1 MGIRIIRGAIRS
13 GKSGICLREIE
24 KIHSEKP
31 SARCVMIVPDHY
43 SYETE
48 KTFVE
53 RFGGIGLN
61 NIEVLTLRRMAIN
74 MLSAEELN
82 HLTDAGRQMLIYKA
96 AESACEEL
104 SGMDGMDMKLVTSMR
119 RRGFLDVASSLISE
133 MKRYLVTPEE
143 LKERAEA
150 IEDNKT
156 LKNKLTALSLVYAN
170 YVSYADRCGCTDSED
185 DLFRLAE
192 RIEKGSEF
200 GDDTYV
206 WINRFDKFMPQQVKV
221 LEALLKRGAHMT
233 VSLCCPEAEDE
244 TERLLYVQTE
254 KTLALLRKLAD
265 EYGFDGEVHAG
276 RGLSHIK
283 DKPDLYRLLRYWT
296 EEFRCE
302 EEPKNIALFQSRDT
316 YGEIERIA
324 CKITDLVR
332 DEGYRYRD
340 IAILCGDEEEYRHL
354 IEAVFGEYEI
364 PYFTD
369 RKIILSDHPIAM
381 QILSLF
387 SVIDEDFSY
396 DSVFRYLRSGFI
408 YREEKRGSRV
418 FYTALDQEDVDA
430 LENFVLK
437 CGIRGA
443 KRWLGEET
451 WLRETDIVDAAFGD
465 ESKSETD
472 ENIDALRRFAAAPI
486 AEFAQRVK
494 GRKTAEEF
502 ASALFDYLR
511 DIHLYEGLKSDIS
524 ALRKNG
530 MLNEAEQFTKIWNL
544 ILDVLG
550 QTISALGD
558 DKMKIDDFA
567 AYMTV
572 GLSKCEIRTIPS
584 GIDQVY
590 VGSVERSSHTSVRAM
605 FVAGAKNGTFPTVV
619 KTEGFLSNKDRLTLK
634 DDYGVT
640 LAPDTKQK
648 TDEQYFKVYRAL
660 CAVSEKLYLS
670 YSMQDEKGSPIA
682 PSDMLSDIYR
692 KFPKMRV
699 SDNLMSSPASEAVYI
714 SSPKATA
721 HRMLITLSDRYG
733 GRKNPLWDMVREW
746 YEENEERR
754 SILAVA
760 DRADY
765 YDRRGVM
772 LDSDIASMLYNGKI
786 IYSASRINA
795 FALCPFGYFVR
806 YGLGAR
812 EREEWDITPA
822 NMGSYAHRVIN
833 DFCISVED
841 GAVTNEEKINAWRSL
856 DEQKREALLSK
867 IIDETCE
874 NMLSSEVRDKERT
887 AGIFRRMGKTVS
899 AAAALVQKTLSAGG
913 FAENG
918 MECKFEIDLTENV
931 ALHGLIDRIDVCEAA
946 DGKSYMRIIDY
957 KTGKT
962 KFDVVNIANGCD
974 MQMVIYALA
983 AAELMKK
990 RGVGAEVSGIY
1001 YTGVRSKYRSLTP
1014 TVTEENIK
1022 EKNVKDMS
1030 LDGVTFAP
1038 EGESER
1044 ARVIQNMDNA
1054 FFVNGRSDF
1063 LGIKTDKDG
1072 NIKGVRS
1079 DDEINGIMA
1088 HVRET
1093 LTDMDSRA
1101 REGDIS
1107 LNPYDNASG
1116 GACAY
1121 CAYESVCKFDEKR
1134 RTVREKKG
1142 GADEVWEFMR
1152 TKGAA
1157 LKGGKSDDEMDR
1169 SSEKGD
1175 I

>member
-1 MGIRIIRGAIRS
+1 MGIRIIRGAICS
-13 GKSGICLREIE
+13 GKSRMCLEEIE
-24 KIHSEKP
+24 KIHSENP

-74 MLSAEELN
+74 MLSADELN
-82 HLTDAGRQMLIYKA
+82 HLTESGRQMLIYKA
-96 AESACEEL
+96 SEAACAELA
-104 SGMDGMDMKLVTSMR
+104 GMDGMDMKLVTSMR

-133 MKRYLVTPEE
+133 LKRYLVTPMEI
-143 LKERAEA
+143 KERAET
-150 IEDNKT
+150 IDDNRT
-156 LKNKLTALSLVYAN
+156 LKNKLTALSLVYGN
-170 YVSYADRCGCTDSED
+170 YIQYVEQSGCTDSED
-185 DLFRLAE
+185 DLYRLAE
-192 RIEKGSEF
+192 RIENGAEF
-200 GDDTYV
+200 NDSTHV
-206 WINRFDKFMPQQVKV
+206 WVNRFDKFMPQQLKV
-221 LEALLKRGAHMT
+221 IEALLKKGVNMT
-233 VSLCCPEAEDE
+233 ISLCCPEAEDE
-244 TERLLYVQTE
+244 TERLLYLQTE
-254 KTLALLRKLAD
+254 KTLALVRKLAD

-276 RGLSHIK
+276 RGLMHIK
-283 DKPDLYRLLRYWT
+283 DKPDLYRLFRYWT
-296 EEFRCE
+296 EDFRE
-302 EEPKNIALFQSRDT
+302 EKEPQNIALFQSRDA

-387 SVIDEDFSY
+387 SVIEEDWSY

-408 YREEKRGSRV
+408 YKKEKKGGYT
-418 FYTALDQEDVDA
+418 FYNALDQEDVDA

-451 WLRETDIVDAAFGD
+451 WLRGTDIVNAAFGD
-465 ESKSETD
+465 GGESET
-472 ENIDALRRFAAAPI
+472 EEMIDGLRRFIAAPI
-486 AEFAQRVK
+486 AAFCEKAK

-502 ASALFDYLR
+502 AVALFEYLR

-524 ALRKNG
+524 SFRKNG

-544 ILDVLG
+544 ILDVLD
-550 QTISALGD
+550 QTTSALGD
-558 DKMKIDDFA
+558 DKMKIDAFA

-590 VGSVERSSHTSVRAM
+590 VGSVERSSHANVRAM
-605 FVAGAKNGTFPTVV
+605 FVAGAKSGTFPTVI

-634 DDYGVT
+634 DDYGIT
-640 LAPDTKQK
+640 LAPDTKRK

-660 CAVSEKLYLS
+660 CAVSEKLFLS
-670 YSMQDEKGSPIA
+670 CSIQDEKGSPLA

-699 SDNLMSSPASEAVYI
+699 SDNLMDGAARDAVYI

-721 HRMLITLSDRYG
+721 HRMLISLSERYG
-733 GRKNPLWDMVREW
+733 GRKNPLWDIVREW
-746 YEENEERR
+746 YEESPKRR
-754 SILAVA
+754 GILSVA

-765 YDRRGVM
+765 YNRRGIM
-772 LDSDIASMLYNGKI
+772 LDSDIANMLYNGKI

-795 FALCPFGYFVR
+795 FAMCPFGYFLQ

-812 EREEWDITPA
+812 ERDEWDVTPA

-833 DFCISVED
+833 DFCLSVED
-841 GAVTNEEKINAWRSL
+841 GAKTNGEKIDAWRSL
-856 DEQKREALLSK
+856 DAQKRETLLNK
-867 IIDETCE
+867 IIDETCD

-899 AAAALVQKTLSAGG
+899 AAAALVQKTLSAGN

-931 ALHGLIDRIDVCEAA
+931 ALRGLIDRIDVCGSP

-957 KTGKT
+957 KTGIT
-962 KFDVVNIANGCD
+962 KFDAVNIANGCD

-983 AAELMKK
+983 AAELMKEK
-990 RGVGAEVSGIY
+990 GLDAEVTGIY
-1001 YTGVRSKYRSLTP
+1001 YTGVRSKYKSLTS

-1022 EKNVKDMS
+1022 EKNISDMS

-1038 EGESER
+1038 ESETER
-1044 ARVIQNMDNA
+1044 ARVIQNMDNG
-1054 FFVNGRSDF
+1054 FFKNGKSDF

-1079 DDEINGIMA
+1079 DDEVNGLMA
-1088 HVRET
+1088 HVRDT
-1093 LTDMDSRA
+1093 LTDMDGRA
-1101 REGDIS
+1101 RGGDIS
-1107 LNPYDNASG
+1107 LNPYDTGFAG

-1134 RTVREKKG
+1134 RVPREKKG
-1142 GADEVWEFMR
+1142 SADEIWESMR
-1152 TKGAA
+1152 LKGAA
-1157 LKGGKSDDEMDR
+1157 LKGGKND
-1169 SSEKGD
+1169 G
-1175 I
+1175 